1 MDRDIHPLVRGA
13 ADGVLPDWARAGAAR
28 RAHMD
33 RVAELLAGWADRLRL
48 GPEGKIRWRA
58 LGFLHDALRDA
69 EESDLRGLVG
79 DERVVPSPGSGPG
92 GTGEADSGWTVD
104 WGAFARPGTAT
115 ATVVPGGVLHGPA
128 TALRLRE
135 EGVTDSDLLSAVA
148 YHTAGHPALG
158 AAGRALYCAD
168 FLEPGR
174 PDDDE
179 GRAAL
184 RDGYPDDPEG
194 VLRAVLRE
202 GVRYLLE
209 RDRPIF
215 LGTVRMWN
223 HSTR

>member
-1 MDRDIHPLVRGA
+1 MDRDIHPLVRRA
-13 ADGVLPDWARAGAAR
+13 ANGVLPDWARVGAER
-28 RAHMD
+28 RAHMG
-33 RVAELLAGWADRLRL
+33 RVAELLAGWAERLRL
-48 GPEGKIRWRA
+48 APAGKIRWRA

-69 EESDLRGLVG
+69 EESDLRRLVR
-79 DERVVPSPGSGPG
+79 DEEVIPSPGSGPG
-92 GTGEADSGWTVD
+92 ETGESDSGWTVD
-104 WGAFARPGTAT
+104 WEAFARPGTAT
-115 ATVVPGGVLHGPA
+115 VVPGDVLHGPA

-158 AAGRALYCAD
+158 TAGRALYCAD

-174 PDDDE
+174 PADDE

-202 GVRYLLE
+202 GMRYLLE
-209 RDRPIF
+209 KDRPIF

-223 HSTR
+223 HSAR